1 MLDSAIASAR
11 LVLCGDLHGS
21 SSIGRLSWDEAAA
34 ESGDRGGWWGRLSLS
49 ACCRACL
56 TWGQPAERRGYSAAT
71 FFLGVTGVSFLE
83 ELQLA
88 HLCNERVWVWA
99 VCDVLTRNLK
109 HWGGLGS
116 MSLNRSTRCL
126 PESFVQP
133 PLPFPSPSPPNLKLF
148 SHGIHIEICSLKT
161 AHSQGTLTRIY
172 WTLEFLR
179 GLNISTPLFHTFL
192 FSGDTIVQ
200 PYGEPSVY
208 YYQSLTVC

>member
-1 MLDSAIASAR
+1 MLDSAIASAH
-11 LVLCGDLHGS
+11 LVLSCDLHS
-21 SSIGRLSWDEAAA
+21 SSSLSRLSRDEAAA
-34 ESGDRGGWWGRLSLS
+34 EPGDRGGWWGRLSLS

-88 HLCNERVWVWA
+88 HLCNEHVQVWA

-116 MSLNRSTRCL
+116 MYLNRSARCL

-133 PLPFPSPSPPNLKLF
+133 SPPLPSPLPPNL
-148 SHGIHIEICSLKT
+148 
-161 AHSQGTLTRIY
+161 
-172 WTLEFLR
+172 
-179 GLNISTPLFHTFL
+179 
-192 FSGDTIVQ
+192 
-200 PYGEPSVY
+200 
-208 YYQSLTVC
+208 